1 MNKNFNRL
9 ALPPKISYM
18 AEFKNNS
25 SFISTESHQQ
35 ILPVYKDLKI
45 INY

>member
-1 MNKNFNRL
+1 MSTAIQNY
-9 ALPPKISYM
+9 I

-35 ILPVYKDLKI
+35 IVSDYEDLI
-45 INY
+45 TSL